1 MKNLYVYLSLL
12 FSVNVVSQNAI
23 KFDYDAAGNM
33 TQRYIQVISMRLS
46 NKAEKDTSYNFNVY
60 PIPAHEQITIE
71 GQGKGTSK
79 EAKVSLFSING
90 TLVKQEVYY
99 GVKKSYS
106 LSGFSTGIYFLEIKY
121 SEKEKS
127 SYRIIITE

>member
-1 MKNLYVYLSLL
+1 MKSLYVYISLL
-12 FSVNVVSQNAI
+12 FSVNLVSQNAI

-60 PIPAHEQITIE
+60 PIPAREQITIE
-71 GQGKGTSK
+71 GAGKGES
-79 EAKVSLFSING
+79 ENAKVSLYNING
-90 TLVKQEVYY
+90 MLVKQDAYY
-99 GVKKSYS
+99 GEKKTYS

-127 SYRIIITE
+127 TYRIIITE